1 MENMTLDQVQKII
14 PHASAWKVIDSLFQ
28 KGLIN
33 VYENLNEKYKP
44 KKEKYLTVHE
54 KYQKE
59 IELKN
64 LLDKYDAKPHYQ
76 NIILTVLYLQKA
88 TGYASQKELIAKTQA
103 SNAQIKYLS
112 EKGILKIKYIDT
124 DRVVFTHTPQM
135 VKNILSSEQNFAYHE
150 IKESLKKNKPVLL
163 HGVTGSGKSHVYFQ
177 LIKDSIDNGKQALYL
192 LPEIALTTQ
201 IVQKLKSIF
210 GNQVGIYHS
219 RFSNAER
226 VELWKKVQLGTFSI
240 VIGSRSSLFLP
251 FKNLGL
257 IIIDEEHDTS
267 YKQQDPAPRYHAR
280 DAAAYL
286 AYSNKAQLVMG
297 SATPSIESYFNT
309 LNGKYTLVT
318 LQNRYGNALLPNIE
332 IVDLKNE
339 HSQGTL
345 RKGIFSL
352 KLVKEIQQS
361 LEAKKQVILFQNRR
375 GYSPYIQCEM
385 CGWVPQCA
393 QCDIS
398 LTFHK
403 TNDKLQCHYCNSQSN
418 LIHTCDACGS
428 NKLSAKSFGTEKIE
442 EVIQIIFPNARVER
456 FDYDSLKIKNKFI
469 DIINRF
475 EKREIDILVG
485 TQMLV
490 KGLDFAHVNLV
501 GVLSADRLLSYPDFR
516 VHERA
521 FQLIEQVAGRA
532 GRKEGIGKVIIQLFN
547 TTHPLLKCIQSHDYL
562 MFFES
567 EIKMRKEFLYPPYT
581 KLIRVTFKHK
591 DAQTVKKAAQLFY
604 DKIKSLPRTVF
615 FGPAEPQINR
625 IKNYYLQE
633 LLLKTNKDTSHLR
646 EVKSFITQELQL
658 LNTIRG
664 FGNVYSTVDVD
675 P

>member
-1 MENMTLDQVQKII
+1 MENMTLEQVQKII
-14 PHASAWKVIDSLFQ
+14 PHASAWKVIDSLLQ

-44 KKEKYLTVHE
+44 KKEKYLYVHE
-54 KYQKE
+54 KYKAE
-59 IELKN
+59 NELK
-64 LLDKYDAKPHYQ
+64 LLLEKFDAKPHYQ
-76 NIILTVLYLQKA
+76 NIILTVLYLQKS
-88 TGYASQKELIAKTQA
+88 TRKASQKEVIAKTQA
-103 SNAQIKYLS
+103 TNAHIKYLS
-112 EKGILKIKYIDT
+112 EKGILEIQYIDT
-124 DRVVFTHTPQM
+124 DRVAFSHTPPLVQ
-135 VKNILSSEQNFAYHE
+135 NILSDEQQFAYNE
-150 IKESLKKNKPVLL
+150 IKESLQNNKPVLL

-177 LIKDSIDNGKQALYL
+177 LIQDCIEKGKQALYL
-192 LPEIALTTQ
+192 LPEIALTAQ

-210 GNQVGIYHS
+210 GNQIGMYHS

-226 VELWKKVQLGTFSI
+226 VELWKKVKEGTFCI
-240 VIGSRSSLFLP
+240 VIGSRSSLLLP

-257 IIIDEEHDTS
+257 IIIDEEHDSS

-286 AYSNKAQLVMG
+286 AYSYNAHLVMG
-297 SATPSIESYFNT
+297 SATPSVESYFNT
-309 LNGKYTLVT
+309 IIGKYTLVT
-318 LQNRYGNALLPNIE
+318 LQNRYGNAVLPTIE
-332 IVDLKNE
+332 IVDIKNE
-339 HSQGTL
+339 LSHGTL

-361 LEAKKQVILFQNRR
+361 IEAKKQVILFQNRR

-385 CGWVPQCA
+385 CGWVPQCT

-403 TNDKLQCHYCNSQSN
+403 TNDKLQCHYCNTQSN
-418 LIHTCDACGS
+418 IIHTCEACGS
-428 NKLSAKSFGTEKIE
+428 NKLTAKSFGTEKIE
-442 EVIQIIFPNARVER
+442 EVIQLIFPNARIER

-490 KGLDFAHVNLV
+490 KGLDFEHVNLV

-521 FQLIEQVAGRA
+521 FQLLEQVAGRA
-532 GRKEGIGKVIIQLFN
+532 GRKEGEGKVIIQLFN
-547 TTHPLLKCIQSHDYL
+547 TTHPLLKCIQAHDYQL
-562 MFFES
+562 FFDS

-581 KLIRVTFKHK
+581 KLIRITLKHK
-591 DAQTVKKAAQLFY
+591 DAQTVKNAAQLFFN
-604 DKIKSLPRTVF
+604 KIKSLPRTVF

-646 EVKSFITQELQL
+646 EVKKVLNQELQL

-664 FGNVYSTVDVD
+664 YGNVFSTVDVD

>member
-1 MENMTLDQVQKII
+1 MENMTLEQVQKII
-14 PHASAWKVIDSLFQ
+14 PHASAWKVIDSLLQ
-28 KGLIN
+28 KGYIN

-54 KYQKE
+54 KYQAE
-59 IELKN
+59 SELKI
-64 LLDKYDAKPHYQ
+64 LLEKYDAKPHYQ
-76 NIILTVLYLQKA
+76 NIILTVLYLQKSA
-88 TGYASQKELIAKTQA
+88 GKASQKEVIAKTYA
-103 SNAQIKYLS
+103 SNAHIKYLS
-112 EKGILKIKYIDT
+112 EKGILEIQYIDA
-124 DRVVFTHTPQM
+124 DRVAFSYTPKLI
-135 VKNILSSEQNFAYHE
+135 KNILSKEQQHAYNE
-150 IKESLKKNKPVLL
+150 INKSLQNNKPVLL
-163 HGVTGSGKSHVYFQ
+163 YGVTGSGKSHVYFQ
-177 LIKDSIDNGKQALYL
+177 LIQDCIENDKQALYL
-192 LPEIALTTQ
+192 LPEIALTAQ

-210 GNQVGIYHS
+210 GNQIGMYHS

-226 VELWKKVQLGTFSI
+226 VELWKKVQEGNFRI
-240 VIGSRSSLFLP
+240 VIGSRSSLLLP

-257 IIIDEEHDTS
+257 IIIDEEHDSS

-286 AYSNKAQLVMG
+286 ALSSNAQLVMG
-297 SATPSIESYFNT
+297 SATPSIESYYNT
-309 LNGKYTLVT
+309 IIGKYTLVT
-318 LQNRYGNALLPNIE
+318 LQNRYGNAVLPNIE
-332 IVDLKNE
+332 IVDIKNE
-339 HSQGTL
+339 LSQGTL

-352 KLVKEIQQS
+352 KLVKEIQHS
-361 LEAKKQVILFQNRR
+361 IEVKKQVILFQNRR

-385 CGWVPQCA
+385 CGWVPQCT

-442 EVIQIIFPNARVER
+442 EVVQIIFPNARVER

-469 DIINRF
+469 DIIHRF

-490 KGLDFAHVNLV
+490 KGLDFEHVNLV
-501 GVLSADRLLSYPDFR
+501 GILSADRLLSYPDFR

-532 GRKEGIGKVIIQLFN
+532 GRKEGEAKVIIQLFN
-547 TTHPLLKCIQSHDYL
+547 TTHPLLKCIQAHDYQ
-562 MFFES
+562 MFFDS

-581 KLIRVTFKHK
+581 KLIRITLKHK
-591 DAQTVKKAAQLFY
+591 DAQTVKNAAQLFF
-604 DKIKSLPRTVF
+604 DKIKSIPRTVF

-625 IKNYYLQE
+625 IRNYYLQE
-633 LLLKTNKDTSHLR
+633 LLLKTNKDTTHLK
-646 EVKSFITQELQL
+646 EIKTVLTQELQL

-664 FGNVYSTVDVD
+664 YGNVLSTVDVD